1 MPPSSARDAADLIS
15 GLDDDLLLHVLRFM
29 PEAREVARTSAL
41 SRRWRDIS
49 TRAPV
54 LHFRDGQA
62 GGSTTKKT
70 GKKNKKKKKKEEE
83 EDGHMRYNEFIHN
96 VLARRANSDAYIDTL
111 DLYSTLWPG
120 DSQAD
125 VWLRHAMQ
133 IVFHALTDL
142 TLCTIKFIDGDD
154 DRLGSLLSSSSC
166 CPRLRRLTL
175 RNLSGVKQLQLN
187 GSALEFLGLDDLS
200 VRRLVVDAPRLSAL
214 RLGFHFMEYD
224 DEDEHTSLTVRAPAL
239 ETLNSSMQLG
249 YCQQLNLQGHTI
261 QLLQECSPNV
271 RHDLYIPGPEGQTE
285 KEVEDE
291 ITAIPQFP
299 GITNLTVR
307 FYSKKGSHFRAIATG
322 LLQRC
327 SNLRY
332 LHLDVH
338 LDGQSEKDYN
348 TGSVSSGWKHGVVSL
363 KYLREVE
370 FSGFSGQG
378 YCFDLVQLLLLSA
391 PALERMIL
399 TMQAPKEGCRR
410 PTIDLS
416 SLESRLPH
424 GTGKWTARLA
434 FNVAALEWTPYSS
447 MPEVG
452 TGDA

>member
-299 GITNLTVR
+299 GITNLT
-307 FYSKKGSHFRAIATG
+307 
-322 LLQRC
+322 
-327 SNLRY
+327 
-332 LHLDVH
+332 
-338 LDGQSEKDYN
+338 DGQSEKDYN